1 MRSVSSDLVVLS
13 LVNKTAS
20 SFRVYIMTWKEKCW
34 AARTSPK
41 SLRDKLLRLWCHLD
55 KVPHHIQ
62 SHSGV
67 TLKTELGYAQGIQLS
82 SRGLLLSAAN
92 AAALWPYFMSPF
104 LHTEGF
110 FCIIPQKPLSTGN
123 PRRLSEEACFKP
135 QLCSPSASGLSPHN
149 PSITGSAKCSWRRR
163 QKSSCT
169 AAHWLKPLQPDK
181 SWQQEEGSEC
191 GKNRKSKMMRNAA
204 NN

>member
-1 MRSVSSDLVVLS
+1 MTSVSSDLVVLS

-34 AARTSPK
+34 AARTRPES
-41 SLRDKLLRLWCHLD
+41 SRDKLLRLWCHLD

-62 SHSGV
+62 THSGV
-67 TLKTELGYAQGIQLS
+67 TLKTELGDAQGIQLS

-92 AAALWPYFMSPF
+92 AAALRPYFMSPF
-104 LHTEGF
+104 LHTEGI

-169 AAHWLKPLQPDK
+169 AAHWLKPL
-181 SWQQEEGSEC
+181 
-191 GKNRKSKMMRNAA
+191 
-204 NN
+204 